1 MVIDEIHERDLN
13 TDFLLVVLRDIV
25 HEFPDVRIVLMSAT
39 IDTSTFSN
47 YFSNAPVI
55 EVSGRTFPVNQV
67 SFRADCETTT
77 SDWSRAITNEHQIEN
92 TIFSIF
98 SKTLSKFSIFDL
110 LSISVI
116 VNEKRTKTKMTM
128 TMVTTRDKMVY

>member
-67 SFRADCETTT
+67 GFHTDAGRYPT
-77 SDWSRAITNEHQIEN
+77 SILLKTFS
-92 TIFSIF
+92 SIF
-98 SKTLSKFSIFDL
+98 SKTLFKFSISARP
-110 LSISVI
+110 SISVI
-116 VNEKRTKTKMTM
+116 VNGKRIKIKTTM
-128 TMVTTRDKMVY
+128 TMGMTKDKTVY